1 MAAKTIGYWDYDP
14 EALLRCETCGW
25 RGPGSANQEPYDTLL
40 DVHCPECDRMLLI
53 VPYPTTKQ
61 TRAAAAA
68 GNERAI
74 AELPSYERMEARAER
89 AKGTHLTAPEQLPEL
104 AGEELVIEWDLEE
117 ADDERWTVLRHDG
130 AELWRE
136 LAYWEGYERFAEVF
150 TIGAA
155 RYGER
160 LAELRPTEAS
170 EMYLYGDKLS
180 APDTVAALNAG
191 LKERGSKRA

>member
-25 RGPGSANQEPYDTLL
+25 RGPGSANQEPYDTL
-40 DVHCPECDRMLLI
+40 
-53 VPYPTTKQ
+53 
-61 TRAAAAA
+61 
-68 GNERAI
+68 
-74 AELPSYERMEARAER
+74 
-89 AKGTHLTAPEQLPEL
+89 
-104 AGEELVIEWDLEE
+104 
-117 ADDERWTVLRHDG
+117 
-130 AELWRE
+130 
-136 LAYWEGYERFAEVF
+136 
-150 TIGAA
+150 